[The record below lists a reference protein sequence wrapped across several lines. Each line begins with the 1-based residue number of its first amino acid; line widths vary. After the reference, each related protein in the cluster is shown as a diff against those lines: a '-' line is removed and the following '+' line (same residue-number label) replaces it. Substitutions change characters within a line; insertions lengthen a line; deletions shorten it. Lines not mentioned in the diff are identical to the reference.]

1 MANRQP
7 FIKPEAGSPADTR
20 NQDPHGKEPGK
31 PPILKPEAGSDGK
44 QPIPL
49 INPSGGGAV
58 TR

>member
-1 MANRQP
+1 MGNRQR
-7 FIKPEAGSPADTR
+7 FIKPEAGSPADTG
-20 NQDPHGKEPGK
+20 NQDSHGKEPGK
-31 PPILKPEAGSDGK
+31 PPILNPEAGSGGK